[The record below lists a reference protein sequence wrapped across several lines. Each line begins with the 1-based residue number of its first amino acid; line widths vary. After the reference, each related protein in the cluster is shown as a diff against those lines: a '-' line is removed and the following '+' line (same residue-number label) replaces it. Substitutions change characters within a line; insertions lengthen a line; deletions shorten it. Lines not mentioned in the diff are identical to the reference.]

1 MSTASGTTPTF
12 TFTFPDELDLS
23 TANNVY
29 VTFKSK
35 NGTVLFTKSGEDV
48 TVSKNVVSVEL
59 TQKETLPLKKVFIQI
74 NWTYE
79 NGKRGSS
86 EIAVF
91 DFSDQ
96 LLNEEVY

>member
-12 TFTFPDELDLS
+12 TFTFPDTLDLS

-35 NGTVLFTKSGEDV
+35 NGTVLFTKSGEGV
-48 TVSKNVVSVEL
+48 RVSQNIVSIDL
-59 TQKETLPLKKVFIQI
+59 TQKETLPLQKVKIQI
-74 NWTYE
+74 NWTYA

-86 EIAVF
+86 EIAEF
-91 DFSDQ
+91 DFSEQ
-96 LLNEEVY
+96 LLNKEVY